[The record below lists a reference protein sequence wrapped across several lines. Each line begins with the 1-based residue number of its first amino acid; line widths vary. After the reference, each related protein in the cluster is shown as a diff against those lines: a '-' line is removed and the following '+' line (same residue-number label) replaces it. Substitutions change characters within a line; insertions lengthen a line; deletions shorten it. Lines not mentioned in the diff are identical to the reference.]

1 MPTIS
6 SETSNRRSSAPNVRA
21 LTAWGVLVTV
31 LIALAFVGRAGG
43 ETDRDILYKWEL
55 SLGTLVVYGVLVAL
69 TFAIGG
75 AYRDALGALGLR
87 RFEWRWVWIALGLI
101 VIALVLGAALE
112 PWLHAGREQGF
123 SPERWRPERADAFLV
138 NALVAATFVPFAEE
152 LFFRGLGIRVL
163 GFLGSSLAIVL
174 TALAFG
180 LGHGILAAL
189 PPLVFFG
196 LALGW
201 VRLRSES
208 VWPGIAAHGAY
219 NGVAIL
225 VVYLQ
230 LTN

>member
-1 MPTIS
+1 MST
-6 SETSNRRSSAPNVRA
+6 TSSATSRRPSSARNVSA
-21 LTAWGVLVTV
+21 LAAWGVLTAV
-31 LIALAFVGRAGG
+31 LIALAFAGRASG

-55 SLGTLVVYGVLVAL
+55 ALGTLVVYGVLVAL
-69 TFAIGG
+69 TFAIGR
-75 AYRDALGALGLR
+75 AYEDALGALGLR
-87 RFEWRWVWIALGLI
+87 RFDWRWVWIALGLI
-101 VIALVLGAALE
+101 VIALVIGAALE
-112 PWLHAGREQGF
+112 PWLHGGREQGF
-123 SPERWRPERADAFLV
+123 SPERWRPGRATAFLV
-138 NALVAATFVPFAEE
+138 NGIVASTFVPFAEE
-152 LFFRGLGIRVL
+152 LFFRGLGVRVL
-163 GFLGSSLAIVL
+163 SFLGGSVAIVL

-208 VWPGIAAHGAY
+208 VWPGILAHGAY

-225 VVYLQ
+225 IVYFQ